1 MQEDYWKKE
10 LKEYFVKKC
19 ENNFSEFFST
29 NCEMLLYKTLQAEP
43 DLWIEFPVLLQLL
56 SISSTFIQARE
67 QSVQCTMGPKP

>member
-1 MQEDYWKKE
+1 MGKFYQNENDLSE
-10 LKEYFVKKC
+10 IISIHC
-19 ENNFSEFFST
+19 EI
-29 NCEMLLYKTLQAEP
+29 LLYETLQAEP